1 MKKQKIVICSSAS
14 FEKEIIELKEK
25 LEKMDFEVIKY
36 PIKLKGDIAIGYEKE
51 FSDHYTAIL
60 NSDAIVALNIE
71 KRGIPGYIG
80 PGVFAE
86 MGFTIGLNR
95 SLEKNISVYY
105 INPLPENLPYSEELN
120 LWKKLNWIEIL
131 PHNKRISH

>member
-1 MKKQKIVICSSAS
+1 MEKQKIVICSSAS

-25 LEKMDFEVIKY
+25 LEKNGFEVIKY
-36 PIKLKGDIAIGYEKE
+36 PIKLNGDITTGYDKE

-86 MGFTIGLNR
+86 MGFAIGLNR
-95 SLEKNISVYY
+95 SLKKNIDVYY
-105 INPLPENLPYSEELN
+105 INSIPYSEELN
-120 LWKKLNWIEIL
+120 LWKKLNWIKIL
-131 PHNKRISH
+131 P

>member
-36 PIKLKGDIAIGYEKE
+36 PIKLKGDIAVGYEKE
-51 FSDHYTAIL
+51 FSDHYVAIL

-86 MGFTIGLNR
+86 MGFAIGLNK
-95 SLEKNISVYY
+95 SLEKNIDVYY
-105 INPLPENLPYSEELN
+105 VNSIPENLPYSEELN
-120 LWKKLNWIEIL
+120 LWKRLNWIKIL
-131 PHNKRISH
+131 P

>member
-60 NSDAIVALNIE
+60 NSDAIVVLNIE

>member
-25 LEKMDFEVIKY
+25 LEKKDFEVIKY
-36 PIKLKGDIAIGYEKE
+36 PIKLKGDITIEYEKE
-51 FSDHYTAIL
+51 FSDHYAAIS

-86 MGFTIGLNR
+86 MGFAIGLNR
-95 SLEKNISVYY
+95 SLKKNIDVYY
-105 INPLPENLPYSEELN
+105 INSIPENLPYSEELN
-120 LWKKLNWIEIL
+120 LWKKLNWIKIL
-131 PHNKRISH
+131 P

>member
-14 FEKEIIELKEK
+14 FEKEIIELKER

-60 NSDAIVALNIE
+60 NSDAIVVLNIE

>member
-25 LEKMDFEVIKY
+25 LEKNGFEVIKY
-36 PIKLKGDIAIGYEKE
+36 PIKLNGDITTGYDKE

-86 MGFTIGLNR
+86 MGFAIGLNR
-95 SLEKNISVYY
+95 SLKKNIDVYY
-105 INPLPENLPYSEELN
+105 INSIPENLPYSEELN
-120 LWKKLNWIEIL
+120 LWKKLNLIKIL
-131 PHNKRISH
+131 P